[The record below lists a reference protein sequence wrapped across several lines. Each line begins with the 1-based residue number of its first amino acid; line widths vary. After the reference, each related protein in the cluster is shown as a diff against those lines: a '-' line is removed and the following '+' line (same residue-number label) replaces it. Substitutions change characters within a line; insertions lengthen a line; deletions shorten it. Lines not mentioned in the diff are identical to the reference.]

1 MIKTLAELESLKIL
15 VVEDDPALLR
25 LYEVVLGRWRM
36 SPQITMAE
44 SGAEALQCIEHEC
57 PDLMLLDLNLPDVDG
72 LGLLRRLRADMR
84 LRATTIVAVSGMSA
98 AAVDKKGGLPPGVIL
113 VTKPVQFVQLEALAM
128 ILEETKGRGARPDFI
143 ADRFPFPA

>member
-15 VVEDDPALLR
+15 VVDDDLVLLR

-36 SPQITMAE
+36 APQTTLTAT
-44 SGAEALQCIEHEC
+44 GTEALQCIQHEC
-57 PDLMLLDLNLPDVDG
+57 PDLILLDLNLPDVDG
-72 LGLLRRLRADMR
+72 LGLLRQLRVDVRMH
-84 LRATTIVAVSGMSA
+84 ATTIVAVSGMSA

-128 ILEETKGRGARPDFI
+128 ILEETKGRGARPEFI
-143 ADRFPFPA
+143 QYS